1 MKSTNV
7 AYYIMYSRRPLIWF
21 KKITNWNSNL
31 TWWKCINAYGLKS
44 SWSTIQDDIWNY
56 FFSHLQCTACSS
68 ELNELMRCV
77 FKRIH
82 SPTCIAMFVE
92 ILWSRESSLLRVA
105 ALFVF
110 RSINRAGCHRIVR
123 GGEKVVSLFFSSWV
137 VITRDWLHQGSSTV
151 SGVIGLKL

>member
-56 FFSHLQCTACSS
+56 FFSHLQCTVCSS

-123 GGEKVVSLFFSSWV
+123 RGEKVVSLFFSSWV